1 MKSGTRKKQ
10 ARAAKSPQ
18 APRETP
24 AQAGLAVL
32 IDFMAYHAITVVF
45 GAILA
50 VTILSDAADPKLLFG
65 WIGAVLVANWLSLTV
80 TNRSEEHTSELQSLM
95 RTSYAVFCLTKQIK
109 IRTHP
114 KQ

>member
-50 VTILSDAADPKLLFG
+50 VTLLSDAADPNMLFS
-65 WIGAVLVANWLSLTV
+65 WIDAVIVANWVSLTF
-80 TNRSEEHTSELQSLM
+80 TNRLHAPLGPGTC
-95 RTSYAVFCLTKQIK
+95 RTRPGTGAATF
-109 IRTHP
+109 RP
-114 KQ
+114 G